1 MTRGAFKRE
10 DHASPKSSVAA
21 SSARNREMEG
31 KSDMETVCCKVWGI
45 MGSFAGFANFAPE
58 GRMLPVQAL

>member
-1 MTRGAFKRE
+1 
-10 DHASPKSSVAA
+10 
-21 SSARNREMEG
+21 MEG

-58 GRMLPVQAL
+58 GRMLPVEHYTAKYAFCFQTAWLSRKSGACTIRGLYV